1 VCSSD
6 LHADWID
13 YNGHMTESRYLFLM
27 SEGSDEFLRRIGMDL
42 DYVTT
47 GRSYYSV
54 ETHIINR
61 SEVRVGEPIV
71 VEFQL
76 LDWSEKKLHIFQ
88 RILHGQTRQELAC
101 GEQILVHVDMTKN
114 KVVAAGDEIIAR
126 LKPIGEAQLRLPRP
140 QAVGRFVGQKR

>member
-1 VCSSD
+1 MDPTRPIDIFETTV
-6 LHADWID
+6 HADWID

-61 SEVRVGEPIV
+61 SEVGDR
-71 VEFQL
+71 EFSAVL
-76 LDWSEKKLHIFQ
+76 FS
-88 RILHGQTRQELAC
+88 
-101 GEQILVHVDMTKN
+101 
-114 KVVAAGDEIIAR
+114 VAAW
-126 LKPIGEAQLRLPRP
+126 
-140 QAVGRFVGQKR
+140 